1 METIVPP
8 VTTPGLTPG
17 TDNGGVGGSLDVSGS
32 GLEGLKPGI
41 SVNVS
46 VQGGLDGL
54 VASLKL
60 NVNNRLF
67 QIPVKLNLTANTQ
80 TLRLPENRP
89 YPAEIKITAS
99 RPESLSFKFV
109 TIDGQPP
116 EKFVQTLRLP
126 QQMPA
131 AEKMPLINHTGS
143 ELKPEVQLHNLNFK
157 SLAEHLT
164 TLADD
169 KFGDKLSPETVIKL
183 QGGEVSAGFRQVAAT
198 PQPLPPEMQK
208 ILQNLKT
215 ALLQGDLKTFASEI
229 NKLSG
234 QTLPAAT
241 IVRPEIGLTSFKTP
255 LGEFVSATPLRLD
268 NQLPVELVIKTV
280 ILPPALQ
287 NNQTEVVNSLLTASA
302 RLIEDLAE
310 MPAAFPKTE
319 QQVQA
324 AVPVSVTKLLDLLKP
339 LNLPSETMAAVVAK
353 LPSGNTRMLANLVN
367 YVKAS
372 VRGDIRQWLGPE
384 LVEQLSLSGPEGR
397 EALQQLTTVFT
408 ASARETP
415 LWRIVEIPFYTGEN
429 LEKIRLAVKKTEDEE
444 EDAAERPNRR
454 SGTRFVVD
462 TNFTR
467 LGRFQFDGYSL
478 AREKRF
484 DLIIRT
490 ERFVGNDLCANIMRI
505 FKNTLHEVD
514 YVGTIK
520 VNVKENF
527 IKIGEDMPEETL
539 ATGIFI

>member
-60 NVNNRLF
+60 NINNRLF
-67 QIPVKLNLTANTQ
+67 
-80 TLRLPENRP
+80 ENRP

-157 SLAEHLT
+157 SIAENLSALA
-164 TLADD
+164 
-169 KFGDKLSPETVIKL
+169 GDKLSPETVAKL
-183 QGGEVSAGFRQVAAT
+183 QGGEVSAGFRRVSAA
-198 PQPLPPEMQK
+198 PQLPAPE
-208 ILQNLKT
+208 IREVLQNLKT
-215 ALLQGDLKTFASEI
+215 ALQQGDFKTFAAEI
-229 NKLSG
+229 SKLSG
-234 QTLPAAT
+234 RPLPAAT
-241 IVRPEIGLTSFKTP
+241 VVRPEIGLTSFKTP

-280 ILPPALQ
+280 TLPPAFQ
-287 NNQTEVVNSLLTASA
+287 DGKTETADPLAASA
-302 RLIEDLAE
+302 RLIEDLAA
-310 MPAAFPKTE
+310 MPSLPKTPGN
-319 QQVQA
+319 
-324 AVPVSVTKLLDLLKP
+324 AVSVPVTKLLDLLKP

-353 LPSGNTRMLANLVN
+353 LPAGDARMLANLVN

-372 VRGDIRQWLGPE
+372 VHGDIRQWLGPE
-384 LVEQLSLSGPEGR
+384 LVEQLSLSGQEGR
-397 EALQQLTTVFT
+397 EALQQLTTVLT

>member
-60 NVNNRLF
+60 NINNRLF

-126 QQMPA
+126 QQMP
-131 AEKMPLINHTGS
+131 
-143 ELKPEVQLHNLNFK
+143 
-157 SLAEHLT
+157 
-164 TLADD
+164 
-169 KFGDKLSPETVIKL
+169 
-183 QGGEVSAGFRQVAAT
+183 QGGEVSAGFRRVSAA
-198 PQPLPPEMQK
+198 PQLPAPE
-208 ILQNLKT
+208 IREVLQNLKT
-215 ALLQGDLKTFASEI
+215 ALQQGDFKTFAAEI
-229 NKLSG
+229 SKLSG
-234 QTLPAAT
+234 RPLPAAT
-241 IVRPEIGLTSFKTP
+241 VVRPEIGLTSFKTP

-280 ILPPALQ
+280 TLPPAFQ
-287 NNQTEVVNSLLTASA
+287 DGKTETADPLAASA
-302 RLIEDLAE
+302 RLIEDLAA
-310 MPAAFPKTE
+310 MPSLPKTPGN
-319 QQVQA
+319 
-324 AVPVSVTKLLDLLKP
+324 AVSVPVTKLLDLLKP

-353 LPSGNTRMLANLVN
+353 LPAGDARMLANLVN

-372 VRGDIRQWLGPE
+372 VHGDIRQWLGPE

-505 FKNTLHEVD
+505 FKNTLHEAD

>member
-54 VASLKL
+54 AASLKL

-126 QQMPA
+126 QRMPA

-157 SLAEHLT
+157 SIAENLSALA
-164 TLADD
+164 
-169 KFGDKLSPETVIKL
+169 GDKLSPETVAKL
-183 QGGEVSAGFRQVAAT
+183 QGGEVSAGFRRVSAA
-198 PQPLPPEMQK
+198 PQLPAPE
-208 ILQNLKT
+208 IREVLQNLKT
-215 ALLQGDLKTFASEI
+215 ALQQGDFKTFAAEI
-229 NKLSG
+229 SKLSG
-234 QTLPAAT
+234 RPLPAAT
-241 IVRPEIGLTSFKTP
+241 VVRPEIGLTSFKTP

-280 ILPPALQ
+280 TLPPAFQDGKIETADPLA
-287 NNQTEVVNSLLTASA
+287 ASA
-302 RLIEDLAE
+302 RLIEDLAA
-310 MPAAFPKTE
+310 MPSLPKTPGN
-319 QQVQA
+319 
-324 AVPVSVTKLLDLLKP
+324 AVSVPVTKLLDLLKP

-353 LPSGNTRMLANLVN
+353 LPAGDARMLANLVN

-372 VRGDIRQWLGPE
+372 VHGDIRQWLGPE

>member
-54 VASLKL
+54 AASLKL

-157 SLAEHLT
+157 SIAENLSALA
-164 TLADD
+164 
-169 KFGDKLSPETVIKL
+169 GDKLSPETVAKL
-183 QGGEVSAGFRQVAAT
+183 QGGEVSAGFRRVSAA
-198 PQPLPPEMQK
+198 PQLPAPE
-208 ILQNLKT
+208 IREVLQNLKT
-215 ALLQGDLKTFASEI
+215 ALEQGDFKTFAAEI
-229 NKLSG
+229 SKLSG
-234 QTLPAAT
+234 RPLPAAT
-241 IVRPEIGLTSFKTP
+241 VVRPEIGLTSFKTP

-280 ILPPALQ
+280 TLPPAFQ
-287 NNQTEVVNSLLTASA
+287 DGKTETADPLAASA

>member
-60 NVNNRLF
+60 NINNRLF

-157 SLAEHLT
+157 SIAENLSALA
-164 TLADD
+164 
-169 KFGDKLSPETVIKL
+169 GDKLSPETVAKL
-183 QGGEVSAGFRQVAAT
+183 QGGEVSAGFRRVSAA
-198 PQPLPPEMQK
+198 PQLPAPE
-208 ILQNLKT
+208 IREVLQNLKT
-215 ALLQGDLKTFASEI
+215 ALEQGDFKTFAAEI
-229 NKLSG
+229 SKLSG
-234 QTLPAAT
+234 RPLPAAT
-241 IVRPEIGLTSFKTP
+241 VVRPEIGLTSFKTP

-280 ILPPALQ
+280 TLPPAFQ
-287 NNQTEVVNSLLTASA
+287 DGKTETADPLAASA
-302 RLIEDLAE
+302 RLIEDLAA
-310 MPAAFPKTE
+310 MPSLPKTPGNA
-319 QQVQA
+319 VGSGNQA
-324 AVPVSVTKLLDLLKP
+324 A
-339 LNLPSETMAAVVAK
+339 
-353 LPSGNTRMLANLVN
+353 
-367 YVKAS
+367 
-372 VRGDIRQWLGPE
+372 
-384 LVEQLSLSGPEGR
+384 
-397 EALQQLTTVFT
+397 
-408 ASARETP
+408 
-415 LWRIVEIPFYTGEN
+415 
-429 LEKIRLAVKKTEDEE
+429 
-444 EDAAERPNRR
+444 
-454 SGTRFVVD
+454 
-462 TNFTR
+462 
-467 LGRFQFDGYSL
+467 
-478 AREKRF
+478 
-484 DLIIRT
+484 
-490 ERFVGNDLCANIMRI
+490 
-505 FKNTLHEVD
+505 
-514 YVGTIK
+514 
-520 VNVKENF
+520 
-527 IKIGEDMPEETL
+527 
-539 ATGIFI
+539 

>member
-1 METIVPP
+1 
-8 VTTPGLTPG
+8 
-17 TDNGGVGGSLDVSGS
+17 
-32 GLEGLKPGI
+32 
-41 SVNVS
+41 
-46 VQGGLDGL
+46 
-54 VASLKL
+54 
-60 NVNNRLF
+60 
-67 QIPVKLNLTANTQ
+67 
-80 TLRLPENRP
+80 
-89 YPAEIKITAS
+89 
-99 RPESLSFKFV
+99 
-109 TIDGQPP
+109 
-116 EKFVQTLRLP
+116 
-126 QQMPA
+126 MPA

-157 SLAEHLT
+157 SIAENLSALA
-164 TLADD
+164 
-169 KFGDKLSPETVIKL
+169 GDKLSPETVAKL
-183 QGGEVSAGFRQVAAT
+183 QGGEVSAGFRRVSAA
-198 PQPLPPEMQK
+198 PQLPAPE
-208 ILQNLKT
+208 IREVLQNLKT
-215 ALLQGDLKTFASEI
+215 ALQQGDFKTFAAEI
-229 NKLSG
+229 SKLSG
-234 QTLPAAT
+234 RPLPAAT
-241 IVRPEIGLTSFKTP
+241 VVRPEIGLTSFKTP

-280 ILPPALQ
+280 TLPPAFQ
-287 NNQTEVVNSLLTASA
+287 DGKTETADPLAASA
-302 RLIEDLAE
+302 RLIEDLAA
-310 MPAAFPKTE
+310 MPSLPKTPGN
-319 QQVQA
+319 
-324 AVPVSVTKLLDLLKP
+324 AVSVPVTKLLDLLKP

-353 LPSGNTRMLANLVN
+353 LPAGDARMLANLVN

-372 VRGDIRQWLGPE
+372 VHGDIRQWLGPE